1 MLNVILFDL
10 MLKLQDLVDKGAFLV
25 SLFELMARL
34 LDLID
39 YFGRLFKL
47 QS

>member
-1 MLNVILFDL
+1 MLNVILFYL
-10 MLKLQDLVDKGAFLV
+10 MLQLQDLVDKGAFLV